1 MGDTA
6 TSRYKYYDSIELPAV
21 YQDIE
26 YYDDKPFIE
35 VKKLENDPV
44 FVDECYQSIQSIL
57 VVFASKL
64 HSTRIFMRSLI
75 LLSVVLLITGRVK
88 AANEFEMAF
97 EAQPDCDAAEGAKG
111 GKTGTK
117 VWAGNSKYRIVE
129 AYIYWTNSNGK
140 ILGMAACNVPASS
153 NCVKNHASPKGAAR
167 QYLAIAVTLVKTSFE
182 DQNIHYQYFDELF
195 GLSKLSHPSIH
206 DGKSQPLHNLNNFIY
221 VKSASYNNK
230 AGPLQ
235 FTAKSCRSDRAKS
248 LISGHGYFITEFG
261 LGGVWENLY
270 YLPDRIGQYITTP
283 N

>member
-1 MGDTA
+1 
-6 TSRYKYYDSIELPAV
+6 
-21 YQDIE
+21 
-26 YYDDKPFIE
+26 
-35 VKKLENDPV
+35 
-44 FVDECYQSIQSIL
+44 
-57 VVFASKL
+57 
-64 HSTRIFMRSLI
+64 
-75 LLSVVLLITGRVK
+75 
-88 AANEFEMAF
+88 MAF

-153 NCVKNHASPKGAAR
+153 NCVKNHA
-167 QYLAIAVTLVKTSFE
+167 
-182 DQNIHYQYFDELF
+182 
-195 GLSKLSHPSIH
+195 LSHPSIH